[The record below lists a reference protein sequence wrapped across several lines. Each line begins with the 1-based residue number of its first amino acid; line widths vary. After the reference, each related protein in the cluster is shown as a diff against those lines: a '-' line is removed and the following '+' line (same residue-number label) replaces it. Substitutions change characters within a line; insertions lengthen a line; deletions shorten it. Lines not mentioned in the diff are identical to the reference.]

1 MVNYMR
7 FCLYE
12 MCEPD
17 VLNLRFL
24 NRFLLIDL
32 YQVISVW
39 GCITY
44 PIILVNS
51 THHVM
56 LIYVNSVYLSTVN
69 LKVLV
74 TIIQLRNVSQVS
86 VEKHEKCIK
95 NGCTSAHT
103 KLEWIFK

>member
-44 PIILVNS
+44 PIILVHS
-51 THHVM
+51 THNIM
-56 LIYVNSVYLSTVN
+56 LIYVNCIFEHCKFKSVGNHNPIT
-69 LKVLV
+69 KCF
-74 TIIQLRNVSQVS
+74 TSQRG
-86 VEKHEKCIK
+86 ETRKMY
-95 NGCTSAHT
+95 
-103 KLEWIFK
+103 